1 MPDFWTFCYLN
12 IPCLR
17 INITLIF
24 MSSSSNEF
32 TDISRKPQ
40 KEMFLLVSGA
50 IFVPLKGTPTWRLI
64 QSLINLG
71 KPFFRI
77 SHICNI
83 AQTWFLARLFVYLS
97 SFISQILDFLYWL
110 VCIFIFDG
118 MTVKTENSITN
129 QYMLWCWQNLDQ
141 TNPCYPKPI
150 FLSFRELQG

>member
-1 MPDFWTFCYLN
+1 MNSGIWVGNLKNRCFCWF
-12 IPCLR
+12 PA
-17 INITLIF
+17 
-24 MSSSSNEF
+24 
-32 TDISRKPQ
+32 
-40 KEMFLLVSGA
+40 A
-50 IFVPLKGTPTWRLI
+50 IFVPRKGTPTWRLI

-118 MTVKTENSITN
+118 VTVKTENSITN

-141 TNPCYPKPI
+141 TNLCYPIPI
-150 FLSFRELQG
+150 FLSFRELQGYIGSRYYWCLNHYSHRAVIATVTFPAVY